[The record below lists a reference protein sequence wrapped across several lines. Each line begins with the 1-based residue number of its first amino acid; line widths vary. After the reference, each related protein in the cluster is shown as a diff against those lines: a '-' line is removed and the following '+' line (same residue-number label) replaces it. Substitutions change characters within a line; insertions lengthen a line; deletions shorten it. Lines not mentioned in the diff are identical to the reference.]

1 MLPVDMVKQ
10 RGHVHHYRPRDLQE
24 MFGGQDAFTVDYL
37 DCGISPRG
45 AALGHWI
52 IRYATHTQKP
62 VQPRP
67 LAHWHRTMRPKQRL
81 SWGILAHNATKD
93 LNACLT
99 SIWQIADEIIVADTG
114 SDDRAELE
122 HICDRWG
129 ATLLTLPPVQRL
141 EGGFSQARNITMDA
155 SSGEWFGWIDADE
168 VLVGHGGL
176 RKYLESGPFKGY
188 AIFQN
193 HLMIDCPKHADT
205 PVRVFRKRPDIEFY
219 GVVHEQPQMGDCN
232 GDILPALQLFDVQ
245 IAHTG
250 YLTEQVR
257 RVKSTQRNLPL
268 LMRDRQVFPDRQLG
282 IVLVIRDLITQ
293 AAWRVEANRGQT
305 DASVWE
311 MYRQAIALF
320 ETNFLDPHHRLHFL
334 ARPFYESAV
343 KHVAGALETE
353 YALGGMAGGLKGRHA
368 KPETF
373 WVRTQAHLPAM
384 LDYYQQKALRV
395 YEPIPLDVEP
405 WVPVRDEV
413 MA

>member
-1 MLPVDMVKQ
+1 
-10 RGHVHHYRPRDLQE
+10 
-24 MFGGQDAFTVDYL
+24 
-37 DCGISPRG
+37 
-45 AALGHWI
+45 
-52 IRYATHTQKP
+52 
-62 VQPRP
+62 
-67 LAHWHRTMRPKQRL
+67 MRPKPRL

-93 LNACLT
+93 LNACLQ
-99 SIWQIADEIIVADTG
+99 SIWPIADEIIIADTC
-114 SDDRAELE
+114 SDDRDELE

-129 ATLLTLPPVQRL
+129 AKLLTLPPVQRL

-168 VLVGHGGL
+168 VLVNSGGL
-176 RKYLESGPFKGY
+176 RKYLEAGPFNGY

-193 HLMIDCPKHADT
+193 HLMLDCPKHADT
-205 PVRVFRKRPDIEFY
+205 PVRVFRKRPDVEFY

-250 YLTEQVR
+250 YLTENVR
-257 RVKSTQRNLPL
+257 RTKSTHRNLPL
-268 LMRDRQVFPDRQLG
+268 LKRDREVFPDRQLG

-293 AAWRVEANRGQT
+293 AAWRVESNQGKT
-305 DASVWE
+305 DAPVWE

-320 ETNFLDPHHRLHFL
+320 ETHFLDPNHRLHFL

-343 KHVAGALETE
+343 RHVAGALETE
-353 YALGGMAGGLKGRHA
+353 YALGGMVGGLKGRHA

-384 LDYYQQKALRV
+384 LAYFQKKALKV

-413 MA
+413 TA